1 MDDFV
6 AVKFGP
12 CVMDVYYTYCG
23 YGANKIDSMYQVDL
37 DSEYKMLIDMIV
49 ESKRE
54 LMPWDFSDTI
64 LRKGGA
70 WDLTFKNGEGNNKV
84 IPVDLIRAKG

>member
-1 MDDFV
+1 
-6 AVKFGP
+6 
-12 CVMDVYYTYCG
+12 MDVYYTYCA
-23 YGANKIDSMYQVDL
+23 YGATRIFSMYDVEL
-37 DSEYKMLIDMIV
+37 DWEYKPLIDKIV

-54 LMPWDFSDTI
+54 LAPLDFSDTI

-70 WDLTFKNGEGNNKV
+70 WDITFKDGKGNDKV